1 MQNGSQASWARYQ
14 SNIGQSIRD
23 DGLYRIF
30 KIEWS
35 SDSISEPTEKDS
47 PVAANEEPENL
58 TFGELRRAHM
68 STEQLKFGLFF
79 PKTKIQMTMQKSILV
94 ERYGDSLTFP
104 TTYGRRDWV
113 QWIDQLWMSE
123 W

>member
-35 SDSISEPTEKDS
+35 SNSTSEPTKKDS

-104 TTYGRRDWV
+104 NTYGRRDWV